1 MRVLTALVLASSAA
15 AFGPTQSFSQLG
27 QLSFGR
33 GFSPSVRARPSAVC
47 SLSAQVGELKTSG
60 PTTIPTVGKV
70 RADDLIKWLWNEAQ
84 FDPTYP
90 APILDFF
97 SDDIVYE
104 DMVYKEPFVGK
115 EEVPSHR
122 PSACACVCGV
132 CVCLR
137 LRTHAC
143 ALSYTLCLCTGGE
156 ISPEDKGHGTP
167 RFHVHT
173 GQSVGRREGGWIHL
187 AHRAP
192 GAPRRGQVCK
202 WLLLLRA

>member
-115 EEVPSHR
+115 EEVPLPPPLR
-122 PSACACVCGV
+122 V

-137 LRTHAC
+137 CLRVFAFAHARMR
-143 ALSYTLCLCTGGE
+143 ALLYTVLVY
-156 ISPEDKGHGTP
+156 
-167 RFHVHT
+167 R
-173 GQSVGRREGGWIHL
+173 W
-187 AHRAP
+187 
-192 GAPRRGQVCK
+192 
-202 WLLLLRA
+202 

>member
-1 MRVLTALVLASSAA
+1 MLTALVLASSAA

-27 QLSFGR
+27 QLSFGFGR

-115 EEVPSHR
+115 EEVPLPPPLR
-122 PSACACVCGV
+122 M

-137 LRTHAC
+137 CLRVFAFAHARMR
-143 ALSYTLCLCTGGE
+143 ALLYAVLVN
-156 ISPEDKGHGTP
+156 
-167 RFHVHT
+167 R
-173 GQSVGRREGGWIHL
+173 W
-187 AHRAP
+187 
-192 GAPRRGQVCK
+192 
-202 WLLLLRA
+202 

>member
-1 MRVLTALVLASSAA
+1 M
-15 AFGPTQSFSQLG
+15 
-27 QLSFGR
+27 
-33 GFSPSVRARPSAVC
+33 
-47 SLSAQVGELKTSG
+47 GELKTSG

-115 EEVPSHR
+115 EEVPLPPPLR
-122 PSACACVCGV
+122 M

-137 LRTHAC
+137 CLRVFAFAHARMR
-143 ALSYTLCLCTGGE
+143 ALLYTVLVY
-156 ISPEDKGHGTP
+156 
-167 RFHVHT
+167 R
-173 GQSVGRREGGWIHL
+173 W
-187 AHRAP
+187 
-192 GAPRRGQVCK
+192 
-202 WLLLLRA
+202 